1 MSGARIKGVMGFGDA
16 RIIHRKFI
24 LNRAARSELFHN
36 CVLTP
41 SRVRRLSH
49 VRWSFRT
56 GPATEEKVNGEE
68 RIGVAMRNVCKYVLS
83 FVAGCAALAGSAG
96 AQFKNGSQPT
106 ELNIPRVSQRGS
118 VTQRIGLTD
127 ITITYHR
134 PAVGARE
141 IWGKTVPYGKV
152 WRAGANENTTIT
164 FSDDVSV
171 EGKPLTAG
179 TYGLHMIPDKDQW
192 TIIFSKNSTSWG
204 SFSYDE
210 KEDALRVTVK
220 PAVSQAFDTLTYTFD
235 DVKPDSALATL
246 RWEKIAVPFRVSV
259 DVKAVTLKSIRN
271 QLRSVGGFNWTGYDE
286 AANWCLDNN
295 YNLEEALKWEDTSI
309 QNEDRFENLETKS
322 RILDAMGKKDEAAK
336 VLAAALAK
344 ANATQLYVYARGLQR
359 AGDAKRAFEIYPQV
373 AKRDPNHWLSHLAQA
388 RLASHTGDYA
398 AASKEMKL
406 AIAGAP
412 DANKPFLEPMLAK
425 LETKSD
431 INN

>member
-1 MSGARIKGVMGFGDA
+1 
-16 RIIHRKFI
+16 
-24 LNRAARSELFHN
+24 
-36 CVLTP
+36 
-41 SRVRRLSH
+41 
-49 VRWSFRT
+49 
-56 GPATEEKVNGEE
+56 
-68 RIGVAMRNVCKYVLS
+68 MRNTFRFLLTIS
-83 FVAGCAALAGSAG
+83 LGLAFCITSAQ
-96 AQFKNGSQPT
+96 AQFKNGSQAT
-106 ELNIPRVSQRGS
+106 ELNLPRISQHG
-118 VTQRIGLTD
+118 VTTQSIG
-127 ITITYHR
+127 ISNVTIDYSR
-134 PAVGARE
+134 PLAGARE
-141 IWGKTVPYGKV
+141 VWGKTVPYGKV
-152 WRAGANENTTIT
+152 WRSGANENTTIT
-164 FSDDVSV
+164 FSDDVSI
-171 EGKPLTAG
+171 EGKPLAAG

-220 PAVSQAFDTLTYTFD
+220 PATDQNFDTLTYTFD
-235 DVKPDSALATL
+235 DVKPDSALVTL
-246 RWEKIAVPFRVSV
+246 RWEKLAVPFRVSV

-271 QLRSVGGFNWTGYDE
+271 QLRSVGGFTWAGYDE

-295 YNLEEALKWEDTSI
+295 YNLEEALKWEDTSL

-336 VLAAALAK
+336 TLSAALAK

-388 RLASHTGDYA
+388 RLASHTGDYTA
-398 AASKEMKL
+398 AFKEMKL